1 MINELEARK
10 LYEARVREIERE
22 REHNILIKF
31 ALKAK
36 EQLKL
41 FAPLRKVRR

>member
-1 MINELEARK
+1 MINELEAQK
-10 LYEARVREIERE
+10 LYEARVRELERV
-22 REHNILIKF
+22 REHNLLVKF
-31 ALKAK
+31 ALKAR